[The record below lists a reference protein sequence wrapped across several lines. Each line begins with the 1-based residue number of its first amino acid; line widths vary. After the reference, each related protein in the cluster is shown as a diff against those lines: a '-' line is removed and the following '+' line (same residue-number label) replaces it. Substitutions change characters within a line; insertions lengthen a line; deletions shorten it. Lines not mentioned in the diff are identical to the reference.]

1 VVDPRNELTNEKAD
15 AAEAAFVSQMNA
27 LQSALLTY
35 VNTLLPGEPEVADIV
50 QNTNIILWKKRADFE
65 PGTNFRA
72 WAFSVAYWE
81 VRTWLTNRRRK
92 SWLVFDEDLVTAI
105 TERFINSGS
114 SHSQRSPD
122 SFYALRHCLAK
133 LRDADRL
140 VLLNHYQQGKS
151 IAECS
156 RIFGRSQDSLRMA
169 VFRLRA
175 GLRRC
180 IKSNLALERVHS

>member
-1 VVDPRNELTNEKAD
+1 MVDPRNKLTKEEAE
-15 AAEAAFVSQMNA
+15 AAEASFVSQMNA

-92 SWLVFDEDLVTAI
+92 SWLVFDQDLVAAI
-105 TERFINSGS
+105 TERFMANE
-114 SHSQRSPD
+114 RSDSPRAPD
-122 SFYALRHCLAK
+122 SFEALRHCLAK
-133 LRDADRL
+133 LPDPDRL
-140 VLLNHYQQGKS
+140 VLLNHYQHGKS
-151 IAECS
+151 LEECS
-156 RIFGRSQDSLRMA
+156 RVFGRTKDSLRMS

-180 IKSNLALERVHS
+180 IKSKLALERVHS

>member
-1 VVDPRNELTNEKAD
+1 MAHSSPESINEDAE
-15 AAEAAFVSQMNA
+15 AAEAAFVSQMNG
-27 LQSALLTY
+27 LQGTLLTY

-50 QNTNIILWKKRADFE
+50 QNTNVILWKKRADFE
-65 PGTNFRA
+65 PGSNFRA

-105 TERFINSGS
+105 TERFMAREH
-114 SHSQRSPD
+114 SHGPRALD
-122 SFYALRHCLAK
+122 SFDALRHCLAK
-133 LRDADRL
+133 LPDADRL
-140 VLLNHYQQGKS
+140 VLLNHYQHGKS
-151 IAECS
+151 LEECS
-156 RIFGRSQDSLRMA
+156 RVFGRSQDALRMA

-180 IKSNLALERVHS
+180 INSKIALERVHS